1 MWDSPKAKKATKK
14 NGDVGIPPM
23 IVMIVR
29 MVYEND
35 WVNPTEN
42 FDKLIDSLREKN
54 SKHYPLVN

>member
-1 MWDSPKAKKATKK
+1 MWDSPHAKKATKE

-42 FDKLIDSLREKN
+42 FDKLIGSLREKK